1 MVSQKF
7 AIINR
12 ALAVDREEVEGSL
25 FVMEK
30 DYIERQAIENV
41 LAAQKRIANTGDAK
55 EVARITKLLLS
66 LLKKRK
72 DVLVDVISE
81 NSQERD

>member
-1 MVSQKF
+1 ML
-7 AIINR
+7 
-12 ALAVDREEVEGSL
+12 AL
-25 FVMEK
+25 EK
-30 DYIERQAIENV
+30 DLIERQAIENV
-41 LAAQKRIANTGDAK
+41 LAAQKRISRTGDAK

-72 DVLVDVISE
+72 DVLVEVIPE